1 MLIDRFEQQPN
12 EKRLREIRYGNWLS
26 TDEEITSVSITTETY
41 TGSADDSGN
50 PFQITSNGII
60 LSGKSVSYFAEG
72 GADGN
77 TYKATFTINT
87 DFQQTREDEILFR
100 IKEV

>member
-1 MLIDRFEQQPN
+1 MLIDKFEQQPN
-12 EKRLREIRYGNWLS
+12 EKRLREIKYDKWLS
-26 TDEEITSVSITTETY
+26 EEEEITSVQIDTELY
-41 TGSADDSGN
+41 TGSADDSGD

-77 TYKATFTINT
+77 TYKATFKIST
-87 DFQQTREDEILFR
+87 DFDQLREDEILFR